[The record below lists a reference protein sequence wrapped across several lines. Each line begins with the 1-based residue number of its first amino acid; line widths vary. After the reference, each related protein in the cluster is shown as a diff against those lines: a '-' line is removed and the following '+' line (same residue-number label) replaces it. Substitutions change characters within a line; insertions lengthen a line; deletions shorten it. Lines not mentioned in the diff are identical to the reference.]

1 MHTQTY
7 EVTFMGQADTALRA
21 EFDDYEVS
29 IGRGTTTLRAD
40 LSDQRA
46 LDRLMERIIRQKL
59 IVLHMQLVTPP
70 SATLSGPGLSPPS

>member
-1 MHTQTY
+1 VHTQTY

-29 IGRGTTTLRAD
+29 IGQGTTTLRAD

-46 LDRLMERIIRQKL
+46 LDRLMERIIRQEL
-59 IVLHMQLVTPP
+59 IDAAGNRRNHPRKGDDIP
-70 SATLSGPGLSPPS
+70 